1 MGIAVVVLPVLAL
14 EARLLG
20 VVLVAAFLARDPK
33 ALGSRVCFVHTGGL
47 FSLFPYRER
56 LSRLIDRR
64 G

>member
-1 MGIAVVVLPVLAL
+1 
-14 EARLLG
+14 
-20 VVLVAAFLARDPK
+20 
-33 ALGSRVCFVHTGGL
+33 VHTGGL